1 MLNFEWYRTFKAIY
15 QSGTLTGAAQELL
28 ISQPNVSQHL
38 SSLEAYIGKQLFERQ
53 PRKMVPTAYGKL
65 FYTQIIASVE
75 KLELVETDFRHIA
88 ISKEIAMTCLG
99 APREFFEAVIAERLC
114 KTEVNLHVEFGL
126 TKDLMKKL
134 VKGDLF
140 FVVATQ
146 KQDEPN
152 IVYEPCFNESF
163 LLVGSPGMEITPF
176 TTYIK
181 EGALDK
187 AEEWLCDQHW
197 FAYNS
202 DLMIIRRYWLNNF
215 GKRPPIKPHFI
226 IPDFDSILKA
236 IQHGNGI
243 TVVSDYLVKENYQLQ
258 ELWPGNNST
267 VNTLYLAYDKTRAPA
282 EQVEMMRTLLNMKKQ
297 PTAVSDTSNV

>member
-75 KLELVETDFRHIA
+75 RLELVETDFRHIA

-99 APREFFEAVIAERLC
+99 APREFFEAMMADRLC
-114 KTEVNLHVEFGL
+114 KTDVNLHVEFGT

-134 VKGDLF
+134 LKGDLF
-140 FVVATQ
+140 FVIATR
-146 KQDEPN
+146 KEEEPN
-152 IVYEPCFNESF
+152 IVYEPCLDESF
-163 LLVGSPGMEITPF
+163 LLIGSPGLDIKPF
-176 TTYIK
+176 THFITT
-181 EGALDK
+181 GALDK
-187 AEEWLCDQHW
+187 AEEWLCDQNW
-197 FAYNS
+197 FAYNN

-215 GKRPPIKPHFI
+215 GKRPPVKPRFI
-226 IPDFDSILKA
+226 IPDFDSVLRA
-236 IQHGNGI
+236 IQHGNGV
-243 TVVSDYLVKENYQLQ
+243 TVVSDYLVKTQLENNQLQ
-258 ELWPGNNST
+258 ELWPGNSTT
-267 VNTLYLAYDKTRAPA
+267 VNTLYLAYDKTKAPA
-282 EQVEMMRTLLNMKKQ
+282 EQVEMMRTLLNMK
-297 PTAVSDTSNV
+297 N

>member
-65 FYTQIIASVE
+65 FYTQIIESVE
-75 KLELVETDFRHIA
+75 RLEGVETDFRHIA

-99 APREFFEAVIAERLC
+99 APREFFEAVIADRLC
-114 KTEVNLHVEFGL
+114 KTDVNLHVEFGT

-134 VKGDLF
+134 LKGDLF
-140 FVVATQ
+140 FVIATQ
-146 KQDEPN
+146 KQEEPN
-152 IVYEPCFNESF
+152 IVFEPCLDESF
-163 LLVGSPGMEITPF
+163 LLVGSPGLDIKPFSQLIT
-176 TTYIK
+176 K
-181 EGALDK
+181 GVLHK
-187 AEEWLCDQHW
+187 AEEWLCEQNW

-215 GKRPPIKPHFI
+215 GKRPPVKPRFI
-226 IPDFDSILKA
+226 IPDFDSILRSM
-236 IQHGNGI
+236 QHGNGI
-243 TVVSDYLVKENYQLQ
+243 TVVSDYLVKTQLQNNQLQ
-258 ELWPGNNST
+258 ELWPGNRNT
-267 VNTLYLAYDKTRAPA
+267 VNTLYLAYDKTKAPA
-282 EQVEMMRTLLNMKKQ
+282 EQVEMMRILLNMKK
-297 PTAVSDTSNV
+297 

>member
-65 FYTQIIASVE
+65 FYTQIIESVE
-75 KLELVETDFRHIA
+75 RLEGVETDFRHIA

-99 APREFFEAVIAERLC
+99 APREFFEAVIADRLC
-114 KTEVNLHVEFGL
+114 KTDVNLHVEFGT

-134 VKGDLF
+134 LKGDLF
-140 FVVATQ
+140 FVIATQ
-146 KQDEPN
+146 KQEEPN
-152 IVYEPCFNESF
+152 IVFEPCLDESF
-163 LLVGSPGMEITPF
+163 LLVGSPGLDIKPFSQLIT
-176 TTYIK
+176 K
-181 EGALDK
+181 GALDK
-187 AEEWLCDQHW
+187 AEEWLCDQNW

-215 GKRPPIKPHFI
+215 GKRPPVKPRFI
-226 IPDFDSILKA
+226 IPDFDSVLRSM
-236 IQHGNGI
+236 QHGNGI
-243 TVVSDYLVKENYQLQ
+243 TVVSDYLVKTQLQNNQLQ
-258 ELWPGNNST
+258 ELWPGNRNT
-267 VNTLYLAYDKTRAPA
+267 VNTLYLAYDKTKAPA
-282 EQVEMMRTLLNMKKQ
+282 EQVEMMRILLNMKK
-297 PTAVSDTSNV
+297 